1 MRRTTTFAWAIAAS
15 VLLLAALAK
24 FGGPASA
31 QGWPDRPVKI
41 IMPYAPGGAGDAI
54 ARPWAEVL
62 TKHFNQQFVVEN
74 RGGASGTIG
83 VEAAVKSAPDGYT
96 LLLTPNSA
104 INVVTSLRK
113 VAYDAA
119 TQLQPVARVGD
130 VIGGF
135 VVHPSLGIK
144 TMAELVAH
152 AKANPGKLIFGTPG
166 PGTSVHLRAETLKQR
181 AGIDFLIV
189 HYRGSGDALNDLLP
203 GNVHL
208 MNELVVFP
216 HVKAGKLNLLAMSHT
231 ERHWDF
237 PDVPTLDEAGIK
249 DAIVPIWFALWAPTG
264 TPKEI
269 IVKLNAA
276 VVQLA
281 RTDAMKARMKA
292 LSVLIPIQTPEEVGQ
307 YFHED
312 TARNLAVIK
321 AANIKLD

>member
-1 MRRTTTFAWAIAAS
+1 MRLTSKIVRAIAATAY
-15 VLLLAALAK
+15 LLASLAF

-31 QGWPDRPVKI
+31 QGWPDRPVRI

-62 TKHFNQQFVVEN
+62 TKHFTQQFVVEN

-96 LLLTPNSA
+96 VLLTPNSA

-113 VAYDAA
+113 VSYDAA

-135 VVHPSLGIK
+135 VVHSSLGVK
-144 TMAELVAH
+144 TMLELVAY
-152 AKANPGKLIFGTPG
+152 AKNNPGKLTFGTPG
-166 PGTSVHLRAETLKQR
+166 PGTSVHLRAETLKLK

-189 HYRGSGDALNDLLP
+189 HYRGSSDALNDLLP
-203 GNVHL
+203 GNVHM

-216 HVKAGKLNLLAMSHT
+216 HVKAGTLKLLAMSHT

-249 DAIVPIWFALWAPTG
+249 DAIVPIWFALWVQTLANLFLRNVPVRL
-264 TPKEI
+264 PASI
-269 IVKLNAA
+269 RDNRVRSASAA
-276 VVQLA
+276 
-281 RTDAMKARMKA
+281 
-292 LSVLIPIQTPEEVGQ
+292 
-307 YFHED
+307 
-312 TARNLAVIK
+312 
-321 AANIKLD
+321 

>member
-1 MRRTTTFAWAIAAS
+1 MRLTSKIVRAIAATAY
-15 VLLLAALAK
+15 LLASLAF

-31 QGWPDRPVKI
+31 QGWPDRPVRI

-62 TKHFNQQFVVEN
+62 TKHFTQQFVVEN

-96 LLLTPNSA
+96 VLLTPNSA

-113 VAYDAA
+113 VSYDAA

-135 VVHPSLGIK
+135 VVHSSLGVK
-144 TMAELVAH
+144 TMLELVAY
-152 AKANPGKLIFGTPG
+152 AKNNPGKLTFGTPG
-166 PGTSVHLRAETLKQR
+166 PGTSVHLRAETLKLK

-189 HYRGSGDALNDLLP
+189 HYRGSSDALNDLLP
-203 GNVHL
+203 GNVHM

-216 HVKAGKLNLLAMSHT
+216 HVKAGTLKLLAMSHT

-249 DAIVPIWFALWAPTG
+249 DAIVPIWFALLVQTLANLFLRNVPVRL
-264 TPKEI
+264 PASI
-269 IVKLNAA
+269 RDNRVRSASAA
-276 VVQLA
+276 
-281 RTDAMKARMKA
+281 
-292 LSVLIPIQTPEEVGQ
+292 
-307 YFHED
+307 
-312 TARNLAVIK
+312 
-321 AANIKLD
+321 